1 MNERMLPDAPYHCQ
15 QMNGYGNYRC
25 TCLSTPLLQVC
36 RIIRYTFRRQY
47 QWCELMSSV
56 ITVPKARTHVH
67 VAGLACYSL
76 QSINC
81 TTNLVVEVIEVQPL
95 AHTPPPVHMRQVC
108 VVTVVLVAQR
118 M

>member
-1 MNERMLPDAPYHCQ
+1 
-15 QMNGYGNYRC
+15 
-25 TCLSTPLLQVC
+25 
-36 RIIRYTFRRQY
+36 
-47 QWCELMSSV
+47 
-56 ITVPKARTHVH
+56 VH